1 MKVIALYRPDSEF
14 ARIVEDYVRDYE
26 RKSGFVIELLSLDTA
41 DGSDMAR
48 LYDIV
53 RYPALLALR
62 DDAQLIQSWQGEMLP
77 LMSEL
82 DAALK

>member
-1 MKVIALYRPDSEF
+1 MKIVALYHPNTEF
-14 ARIVEDYVRDYE
+14 AKMVEDYVRDYE
-26 RKSGFVIELLSLDTA
+26 RKSGFTIDLISLETT
-41 DGSDMAR
+41 DGANMAK

-62 DDAQLIQSWQGEMLP
+62 EDAQLIQSWQGEMLP

>member
-1 MKVIALYRPDSEF
+1 MKIVALYHPNTEF
-14 ARIVEDYVRDYE
+14 AKMVEDYIRDYE
-26 RKSGFVIELLSLDTA
+26 RKSGFTIDLISLETT
-41 DGSDMAR
+41 DGANMAK

-62 DDAQLIQSWQGEMLP
+62 EDAQLIQSWQGEILP